1 MTDTNAPALITTADL
16 AARLGTPGLVV
27 ADATCFLPM
36 QKRDAR
42 AEYAE
47 RHIPGAVFFDI
58 DAISD
63 HGSTLPHMLPTPAAF
78 AGAVG
83 ALGIGNDSHV
93 VVYDTNGIWSAPR
106 AWWTLR
112 VFGHGHVSVLDGG
125 LPKWLAEGRPV
136 DDGAVTPKP
145 AAFTPRFDPAQ
156 VRDKR
161 QVWDNIGS
169 RAEQLIDARSAGR
182 FRATDAEP
190 WPGRRAGH
198 VPGSFNLPFTELL
211 AADGRTFR
219 STEEIRARYAAA
231 GVDTAKPIVCS
242 CGSGVTACVLALG
255 LHLIGA
261 DRVAIYDGSWAEWGL
276 PGDTPVEQG

>member
-1 MTDTNAPALITTADL
+1 MTDMTAPALISTAEL
-16 AARLGTPGLVV
+16 AARLGQPGLVV

-42 AEYAE
+42 AEYAA

-63 HGSTLPHMLPTPAAF
+63 HGSTLPHMLPTPDAF
-78 AGAVG
+78 AAAIG

-112 VFGHGHVSVLDGG
+112 VFGANRVSVLDGG
-125 LPKWLAEGRPV
+125 LPQWLAEGRPV
-136 DDGAVTPKP
+136 DDGVVTPRP
-145 AAFTPRFDPAQ
+145 AAFTPSFDPTQ

-161 QVWDNIGS
+161 QVSDNIGAS
-169 RAEQLIDARSAGR
+169 TEQLVDARSAGR
-182 FRATDAEP
+182 FRATDPEP

-198 VPGSFNLPFTELL
+198 VPGSYNLPFTELL
-211 AADGRTFR
+211 AADGRNFR
-219 STEEIRARYAAA
+219 PPDEIKARYAAA
-231 GVDTAKPIVCS
+231 GIDIAKPIVCS

-255 LHLIGA
+255 LHLIGV